1 MIYPIKSRSARSKR
15 AAIIIHAVIIAFALT
30 VLSSV
35 AYSQGAPKNNNDLS
49 VSGILIDRTMTPI
62 GEMFFQNFACN
73 WSPPEKTSFESITI
87 TERFNPQWGS
97 MIWITIDDQ
106 DAFEK
111 ILINR
116 NRDMDELAKGIASS
130 VEQYLLQREILRH
143 YQQSKDLLGDGY

>member
-1 MIYPIKSRSARSKR
+1 MIYLIKYLLARGKR
-15 AAIIIHAVIIAFALT
+15 AAIIIHAVIIAFAL
-30 VLSSV
+30 LASSSP
-35 AYSQGAPKNNNDLS
+35 AISQEVKKNNNELR

-62 GEMFFQNFACN
+62 GELFFQSFAAS
-73 WSPPEKTSFESITI
+73 WAPPEKTSFESITI

-111 ILINR
+111 LLINR
-116 NRDMDELAKGIASS
+116 NRDMSELAKEIASS
-130 VEQYLLQREILRH
+130 IEQYLLQREILRH

>member
-1 MIYPIKSRSARSKR
+1 MIYPIKNLFARSKR
-15 AAIIIHAVIIAFALT
+15 AAIIICAAIIAFALFSPNFPANAQDT
-30 VLSSV
+30 
-35 AYSQGAPKNNNDLS
+35 KNKNGELR

-62 GEMFFQNFACN
+62 GELFFQAFSCN
-73 WSPPEKTSFESITI
+73 WSPPEKASFESITI

-111 ILINR
+111 LLINR
-116 NRDMDELAKGIASS
+116 NRDMDELAREISSS

>member
-1 MIYPIKSRSARSKR
+1 M
-15 AAIIIHAVIIAFALT
+15 IIAVALSI
-30 VLSSV
+30 LSP
-35 AYSQGAPKNNNDLS
+35 AAFSQEIQKNNNELR

-62 GEMFFQNFACN
+62 GELFFQSFAST
-73 WSPPEKTSFESITI
+73 WSPPEKASFENITI

-111 ILINR
+111 LLINR
-116 NRDMDELAKGIASS
+116 NRDMSELAKEITTS
-130 VEQYLLQREILRH
+130 VEHYLLQREVLRH